1 MAEEIEG
8 TEVTEYKLTPEILEA
23 MLIATEILEKLSA
36 GELTVGEALALYEEK
51 VLPVIKQLQA
61 KTKTSKSSKKKK
73 TTSKKTKT
81 KKKETKKAKKT
92 ASKKTTK
99 KSKASSKS
107 KTKKK
112 AEKKA
117 EESSG

>member
-23 MLIATEILEKLSA
+23 MLIATEILEKLSS

-61 KTKTSKSSKKKK
+61 KTKTSKTSKKSKSKTTKKSKKKE
-73 TTSKKTKT
+73 S
-81 KKKETKKAKKT
+81 KKT
-92 ASKKTTK
+92 ASKKSTK
-99 KSKASSKS
+99 KSKTSSKS

-112 AEKKA
+112 TEKKT

>member
-61 KTKTSKSSKKKK
+61 KTKTSKSSKKK
-73 TTSKKTKT
+73 TAKKTKKEST
-81 KKKETKKAKKT
+81 KKT
-92 ASKKTTK
+92 KKTTK
-99 KSKASSKS
+99 KSKSSSKS
-107 KTKKK
+107 KTKTKK
-112 AEKKA
+112 KTKEKT